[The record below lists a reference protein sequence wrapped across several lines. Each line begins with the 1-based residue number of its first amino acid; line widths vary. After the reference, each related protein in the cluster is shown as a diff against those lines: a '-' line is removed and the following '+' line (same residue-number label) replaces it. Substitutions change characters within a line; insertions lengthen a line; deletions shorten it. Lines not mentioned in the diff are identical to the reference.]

1 MHYNPTMNQ
10 ASLLYH
16 KVKIPDT
23 LDHLLY
29 CLTKEILCKQP
40 ENVYEFAG
48 DFFHQLVE
56 ERNGSK

>member
-1 MHYNPTMNQ
+1 M
-10 ASLLYH
+10 
-16 KVKIPDT
+16 KIPDT